1 MLPPSLGH
9 KKLTRFLLGSPKDL
23 KRHNISNPHQ
33 NLDPMLYDDL
43 SVFTKTDNFTI
54 VLCSVKC
61 YRLTVLAADYTFIDL
76 KKFLK
81 FYV

>member
-1 MLPPSLGH
+1 
-9 KKLTRFLLGSPKDL
+9 
-23 KRHNISNPHQ
+23 
-33 NLDPMLYDDL
+33 MLYDDL

>member
-1 MLPPSLGH
+1 
-9 KKLTRFLLGSPKDL
+9 
-23 KRHNISNPHQ
+23 
-33 NLDPMLYDDL
+33 MLYDDL

-76 KKFLK
+76 KKILK
-81 FYV
+81 ILCVNQLNLITFEENKDLVDETL